1 MTNGAKETE
10 QYPPRIC
17 PNCNKE
23 VKREDMDFTY
33 DCHGIPFRL
42 VCYPCKSKLMA
53 KGYDGQYYTEAD
65 ENLDY
70 DY

>member
-1 MTNGAKETE
+1 MDDKDI
-10 QYPPRIC
+10 RIC
-17 PNCNKE
+17 PVCNRE
-23 VKREDMDFTY
+23 VERSEMQFST

-42 VCYPCKSKLMA
+42 LCFDCLSKIYEE

-65 ENLDY
+65 ECLDY

>member
-1 MTNGAKETE
+1 MRNSLKKDI
-10 QYPPRIC
+10 RVC
-17 PNCNKE
+17 PVCE
-23 VKREDMDFTY
+23 KRVERDDMQFTR
-33 DCHGIPFRL
+33 DCHGIPYRL
-42 VCYPCKSKLMA
+42 VCFSCYGKLMQ